1 MCVTTERKRY
11 ALLLGYVALA
21 CLSFNV
27 IASALA
33 TASYHHMRPS
43 YKFQLL
49 WHALMTFCTML
60 IVIYWRAFRA
70 TSNFYLSAAVVTLFM
85 MALQSVSA
93 TSAAWTWEGDLHTQE
108 GSITF
113 GQGWVGF
120 STLMY
125 TVGAATHLGMM
136 CAWRHIDIDAY
147 EAVPMGVLKGGTQP
161 NLSFVCTRVCLYKH
175 MRMHTCVYTCHACTR
190 RKPKNV
196 HIDFDIVLRGHADMH
211 ARHMHRHHCCAHGH
225 RFCILEC

>member
-1 MCVTTERKRY
+1 
-11 ALLLGYVALA
+11 
-21 CLSFNV
+21 
-27 IASALA
+27 
-33 TASYHHMRPS
+33 MRPS

-147 EAVPMGVLKGGTQP
+147 EAVPMGVLKGGFVSSNAEGSPPPDSSSIIGGILDDGHDEHQ
-161 NLSFVCTRVCLYKH
+161 SFDLPSG
-175 MRMHTCVYTCHACTR
+175 
-190 RKPKNV
+190 RKGSYGSDGF
-196 HIDFDIVLRGHADMH
+196 H
-211 ARHMHRHHCCAHGH
+211 
-225 RFCILEC
+225 